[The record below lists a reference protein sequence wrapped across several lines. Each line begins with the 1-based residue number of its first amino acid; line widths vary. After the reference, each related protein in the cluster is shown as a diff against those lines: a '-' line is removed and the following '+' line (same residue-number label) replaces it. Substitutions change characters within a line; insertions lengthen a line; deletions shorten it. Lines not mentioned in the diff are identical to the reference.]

1 MKKQYCYLVCLL
13 LLTQCSPNRSD
24 YQPKDLRLLSQA
36 EVLAIA
42 RQSSLVNGHTVFKNQ
57 QGKALSTNEKDLLNQ
72 GLLAKDYYVDES
84 GLVKEIVL
92 RSPDLEDQL
101 LEIQV
106 QDLAAKEWEKI
117 VLIDVDCNMQEQIL
131 EQVYEIDQGARTGG
145 PYNMQDADSVC
156 LQAVMSLIDKCGF
169 PSKEEV
175 GETGMS
181 AIFLV
186 FQHSEAGIMAYFYPQ
201 LMEAVDRGD
210 IRMTSMA
217 LMQDRMLMRHGLRQY
232 YGSQISDGGLYPVHD
247 PANLNKRR
255 EAIGLQPIE
264 DYLKRWDIEFRVE
277 DYE

>member
-1 MKKQYCYLVCLL
+1 MKKYGCYLVCLL

-24 YQPKDLRLLSQA
+24 YQPKDLRLLSQP
-36 EVLAIA
+36 EVLDMA
-42 RQSSLVNGHTVFKNQ
+42 RQSSLVNGTTIFKNQ
-57 QGKALSTNEKDLLNQ
+57 HGKALSVDEKDLLNQ
-72 GLLAKDYYVDES
+72 GLLAKDYYADEN
-84 GLVKEIVL
+84 GLIREIVV

-101 LEIQV
+101 LDIQV
-106 QDLAAKEWEKI
+106 QDLAERAWEK
-117 VLIDVDCNMQEQIL
+117 VTLIDVDCDIQEKIL

-201 LMEAVDRGD
+201 LMEAVERGD

-232 YGSQISDGGLYPVHD
+232 YGSQISNGALYPVHD
-247 PANLNKRR
+247 SANLNKRR

-264 DYLKRWDIEFRVE
+264 DYLKRWDIEFRIE